1 MDEIQL
7 KGARK
12 STIIEANSLLYVR
25 PLYTAVGNLHSSI
38 ALYRTL
44 GNGCAFLFE
53 RIKMQ
58 DDSYYMTLAFKE
70 AKLAAAE
77 DEVPV
82 GAVLVSADG
91 EVLAAT
97 HNTSEHGLH
106 AMAHAETVAMS
117 IGAITLEQKRLWD
130 CTLYVTLEPCTM
142 CAAALSMMRI
152 KRLVYG
158 AANPKG
164 GAVENGVKFF
174 ESPACNHKPEIVSGV
189 MAEECGA
196 LLSAFFKKKRV

>member
-1 MDEIQL
+1 MAKDDE
-7 KGARK
+7 
-12 STIIEANSLLYVR
+12 
-25 PLYTAVGNLHSSI
+25 
-38 ALYRTL
+38 
-44 GNGCAFLFE
+44 
-53 RIKMQ
+53 
-58 DDSYYMTLAFKE
+58 YYMRLALKE
-70 AKLAAAE
+70 AQWAYAE

-82 GAVLVSADG
+82 GAVLAAADG
-91 EVLAAT
+91 SVLAAT

-106 AMAHAETVAMS
+106 ALAHAETVAMS
-117 IGAITLEQKRLWD
+117 IGAISLEQKRLWD

-174 ESPACNHKPEIVSGV
+174 ESAACNHRPEIAAGV
-189 MAEECGA
+189 LADECGA
-196 LLSAFFKKKRV
+196 LLTAFFQEKRKKDGTGAKKCCNLSGKM

>member
-1 MDEIQL
+1 MEADE
-7 KGARK
+7 
-12 STIIEANSLLYVR
+12 
-25 PLYTAVGNLHSSI
+25 
-38 ALYRTL
+38 
-44 GNGCAFLFE
+44 
-53 RIKMQ
+53 
-58 DDSYYMTLAFKE
+58 YYMKIAFKE

-82 GAVLVSADG
+82 GAVLVASDG
-91 EVLAAT
+91 EILAAT

-117 IGAITLEQKRLWD
+117 IGAITLQQKRLWD

-142 CAAALSMMRI
+142 CAAAISLMRI
-152 KRLVYG
+152 KRVVYG

-174 ESPACNHKPEIVSGV
+174 ESATCNHIPEITSGV
-189 MAEECGA
+189 MEDECGA
-196 LLSAFFKKKRV
+196 LLSAFFRAKR

>member
-1 MDEIQL
+1 MAKDDE
-7 KGARK
+7 
-12 STIIEANSLLYVR
+12 
-25 PLYTAVGNLHSSI
+25 
-38 ALYRTL
+38 
-44 GNGCAFLFE
+44 
-53 RIKMQ
+53 
-58 DDSYYMTLAFKE
+58 YYMRLALKE
-70 AKLAAAE
+70 AQRAYAE

-82 GAVLVSADG
+82 GAVLADG
-91 EVLAAT
+91 SVLAAT

-106 AMAHAETVAMS
+106 ALAHAETVAMS
-117 IGAITLEQKRLWD
+117 IGAISLEQKRLWD

-174 ESPACNHKPEIVSGV
+174 ESAACNHRPEIAADGIFSGKK
-189 MAEECGA
+189 EEGRHRG
-196 LLSAFFKKKRV
+196 KKMLQFVRQDVNWYPYKYVYVYY

>member
-1 MDEIQL
+1 MAKDDE
-7 KGARK
+7 
-12 STIIEANSLLYVR
+12 
-25 PLYTAVGNLHSSI
+25 
-38 ALYRTL
+38 
-44 GNGCAFLFE
+44 
-53 RIKMQ
+53 
-58 DDSYYMTLAFKE
+58 YYMRLALKE
-70 AKLAAAE
+70 AQRAYAE

-82 GAVLVSADG
+82 GAVLAAADG
-91 EVLAAT
+91 SVLAAT

-106 AMAHAETVAMS
+106 ALAHAETVAMS
-117 IGAITLEQKRLWD
+117 IGAISLEQKRLWD

-174 ESPACNHKPEIVSGV
+174 ESACNHRPEIAAGV
-189 MAEECGA
+189 LADECGA
-196 LLSAFFKKKRV
+196 LLTAFFQEKRKKDGTGAKKCCNLSGKM